1 MPWPKVETIVSTLA
15 KQPAVEVEGF
25 PEDLFNHWETP
36 INWPGNSG
44 EFWGFLGNIKVQM
57 FEIV

>member
-1 MPWPKVETIVSTLA
+1 MPWPKVKTIVSTLA

-44 EFWGFLGNIKVQM
+44 EFWRISKYRCLRL